1 MVNKSHVM
9 VLFSFILMLSTA
21 VTAVVQAEVRATI
34 DRNPVRVNETFE
46 LTLHM
51 NSAPVT
57 RPPLKGLPKELE
69 IVRST
74 NFYQSSNV
82 NGNTTVQAGW
92 RFILRAKLEGIF
104 TIPSFELDG
113 KNTLAQLIKV
123 LPPVSSTNVGN
134 QQDAIRL
141 TASVDHQK
149 VYVQQQIIYTIRL
162 YRAVQAQYA
171 SLTDPAMEGAILERL
186 GEDKQFETEVEGVRY
201 IVLERRYVIFP
212 QSKGTQIISPVV
224 FTAEVSD
231 GEKRY
236 SSLGRLRSR
245 TKAISLS
252 TEAIEIDVSGRAQ
265 GILDWWLPATSITMT
280 EQWLPEPIVYR
291 VGEPITWSYTVN
303 AVGLTATQLPEVL
316 PETVDGL
323 KFYPDTPTSTNQIS
337 EDGLTGQRTQKIAV
351 VPTKGGPVTIPE
363 IKLAWWNV
371 KKDRAE
377 EIVIPAQSIIVL
389 PSLTA
394 TDATR
399 TDSNTS
405 NTASSSAQISSQGS
419 SNDET
424 KSDNNNNLQPD
435 NMTDNRDVRLWKM
448 IAFISLLLW
457 LISALILT
465 IRNKNSVAK
474 SDKKATHSL
483 KSKTSI
489 ADVKK
494 CCKNDSAKATKDA
507 LLKWC
512 SSRRQLQHI
521 HSLSALARMLNEAT
535 KGESKLAKQLTA
547 LENYLYGKELHS
559 WEAKELSLSLNEL
572 RIFNANTAV
581 TEKSDELPPLHLTG
595 K

>member
-1 MVNKSHVM
+1 LVDKNHVK
-9 VLFSFILMLSTA
+9 VLFSFILMLSTV
-21 VTAVVQAEVRATI
+21 VTALIQAEVRATI
-34 DRNPVRVNETFE
+34 DRNPIRVNETFE

-57 RPPLKGLPKELE
+57 RPPLIGLPAELE

-74 NFYQSSNV
+74 NFYQSSTI
-82 NGNTTVQAGW
+82 NGKTDVQAGW

-113 KNTLAQLIKV
+113 KNTLAQQIKV
-123 LPPVSSTNVGN
+123 LPPVSSTDVGD

-141 TASVDHQK
+141 IATVDHKK

-186 GEDKQFETEVEGVRY
+186 GEDSQFETEIEGVRY

-212 QSKGTQIISPVV
+212 QSKGTQVISPVV

-231 GEKRY
+231 GAKRY
-236 SSLGRLRSR
+236 STLGRLRSR

-252 TEAIEIDVSGRAQ
+252 TEAIEIKVNGRAQ
-265 GILDWWLPATSITMT
+265 GVLDWWLPAKSISMN

-291 VGEPITWSYTVN
+291 VGEPITWSYTVS

-323 KFYPDTPTSTNQIS
+323 KFYPDTPTSTNQVS
-337 EDGLTGQRTQKIAV
+337 ESGLIGQRTQKIAV
-351 VPTKGGPVTIPE
+351 VPTKAGPVTIPE

-371 KKDRAE
+371 KEDRAE
-377 EIVIPAQSIIVL
+377 EIVIPAQSIVVL

-394 TDATR
+394 TKAPSSETN
-399 TDSNTS
+399 SS
-405 NTASSSAQISSQGS
+405 NTASSEQASSQS
-419 SNDET
+419 SSKGET
-424 KSDNNNNLQPD
+424 QTDNNNNPQQD
-435 NMTDNRDVRLWKM
+435 NVIDNHDVRLWKM

-465 IRNKNSVAK
+465 IRNKNVLAK
-474 SDKKATHSL
+474 TVKKSSPSL
-483 KSKTSI
+483 KSRTSI
-489 ADVKK
+489 EDVKK
-494 CCKNDSAKATKDA
+494 CCKKDSAKATKNI

-521 HSLSALARMLNEAT
+521 HSLSALARTLNEVT
-535 KGESKLAKQLTA
+535 KGESKLAKQLIA
-547 LENYLYGKELHS
+547 LENHLYGKENSS
-559 WEAKELSLSLNEL
+559 WEAKELSSSLNEL
-572 RIFNANTAV
+572 KILNTLTAT
-581 TEKSDELPPLHLTG
+581 TEKSNELPPLHLTDQ
-595 K
+595 